1 MVMSDTKRFDKEI
14 LSAWVDGSV
23 SDSEREHSLEQGSE
37 SMATWSRYHMIG
49 QVMREEVQHMDLDI
63 SAKVSQA
70 VAQEASHSVS
80 TEVEQSNSNVIP
92 FPNRIWKQA
101 GGFAIAASVALVAL
115 FSISNTQPTANQTMT
130 LADTNS
136 STGAAIENAS
146 LNSEPLN
153 STSAVASNAERQELQ
168 TMHDMFLKHEAL
180 TRKIT
185 GMSSLPSVRV
195 VSNQKVIPVQVPMRV
210 QEDSQQATES
220 TDQE

>member
-1 MVMSDTKRFDKEI
+1 
-14 LSAWVDGSV
+14 
-23 SDSEREHSLEQGSE
+23 
-37 SMATWSRYHMIG
+37 
-49 QVMREEVQHMDLDI
+49 
-63 SAKVSQA
+63 
-70 VAQEASHSVS
+70 
-80 TEVEQSNSNVIP
+80 
-92 FPNRIWKQA
+92 
-101 GGFAIAASVALVAL
+101 
-115 FSISNTQPTANQTMT
+115 MT

-136 STGAAIENAS
+136 STAAIENAS
-146 LNSEPLN
+146 LNSTVLNSTSLNN

-220 TDQE
+220 TEQE